1 MLYVMLEFLFGW
13 LLGVWMGQ
21 QLPLPSVQT
30 QIENWWK
37 PPAVKEDGAT
47 EVTGET
53 DIPVFTG
60 DMPMA

>member
-1 MLYVMLEFLFGW
+1 MLEFLFGW

-30 QIENWWK
+30 QIEHWWNQ
-37 PPAVKEDGAT
+37 PARQEEVAT
-47 EVTGET
+47 KVAEET

-60 DMPMA
+60 DMPVA